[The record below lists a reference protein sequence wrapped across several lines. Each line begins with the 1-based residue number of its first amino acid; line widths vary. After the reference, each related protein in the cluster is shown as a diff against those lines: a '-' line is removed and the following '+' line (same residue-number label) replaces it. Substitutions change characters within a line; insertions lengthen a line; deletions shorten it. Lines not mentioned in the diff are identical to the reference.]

1 MKTSFVRRQFT
12 DNIPLPVQV
21 VDAFPDSGGTDMER
35 TKINEAVF
43 DMISQNI
50 GIDISTLTENTS
62 QIDLGID
69 SILLIDL
76 MLALEDRLEF
86 SFTSLE
92 MPKNPTIGNI
102 VDMIEKEMLAN

>member
-1 MKTSFVRRQFT
+1 
-12 DNIPLPVQV
+12 
-21 VDAFPDSGGTDMER
+21 MER
-35 TKINEAVF
+35 TKITEMVLAMVN
-43 DMISQNI
+43 QNT
-50 GIDISTLTENTS
+50 GIDISKLSEATS

-86 SFTSLE
+86 SFSSLE

-102 VDMIEKEMLAN
+102 VDMIKKEMSAKSAG

>member
-1 MKTSFVRRQFT
+1 
-12 DNIPLPVQV
+12 
-21 VDAFPDSGGTDMER
+21 MER
-35 TKINEAVF
+35 TKIAETVF
-43 DMISQNI
+43 SMIGQNTGIDVTTFTEGTSQN
-50 GIDISTLTENTS
+50 
-62 QIDLGID
+62 DLGID

-102 VDMIEKEMLAN
+102 VDMIEKEMLTS

>member
-1 MKTSFVRRQFT
+1 
-12 DNIPLPVQV
+12 
-21 VDAFPDSGGTDMER
+21 MER
-35 TKINEAVF
+35 TKITEMVL
-43 DMISQNI
+43 DMVNQNT
-50 GIDISTLTENTS
+50 GIDMSKLGEDTS

-92 MPKNPTIGNI
+92 MPRNPTIGNI
-102 VDMIEKEMLAN
+102 VDMIEKEMSAKSAQ

>member
-1 MKTSFVRRQFT
+1 
-12 DNIPLPVQV
+12 
-21 VDAFPDSGGTDMER
+21 MER
-35 TKINEAVF
+35 TKIAETVF
-43 DMISQNI
+43 SMIGQNTGIDVTTFTEGTSQN
-50 GIDISTLTENTS
+50 E
-62 QIDLGID
+62 LGID

-102 VDMIEKEMLAN
+102 VDMIEKEMLTS

>member
-1 MKTSFVRRQFT
+1 
-12 DNIPLPVQV
+12 
-21 VDAFPDSGGTDMER
+21 MER
-35 TKINEAVF
+35 TKITEMVLAMVN
-43 DMISQNI
+43 QNT
-50 GIDISTLTENTS
+50 GIDISKLSEATS

-86 SFTSLE
+86 SFSSLE

-102 VDMIEKEMLAN
+102 VDMIEKEMSAKSAG

>member
-1 MKTSFVRRQFT
+1 
-12 DNIPLPVQV
+12 
-21 VDAFPDSGGTDMER
+21 MER
-35 TKINEAVF
+35 TKIAETVF

-50 GIDISTLTENTS
+50 GIETSMLTEATS
-62 QIDLGID
+62 QSELGID

-102 VDMIEKEMLAN
+102 IGMIEKETRIN